1 MSHRRYRNNLMEYLE
16 GSLPEE
22 EMLQI
27 RLHLEECPACQ
38 RFADYLSDS
47 LAVPGKNRITE
58 PDPFFFTRVSG
69 RLTRGED
76 LSYRKLRLKGIWQ
89 PVVVSLL
96 LIAAVIGGIG
106 IGSIGKKNNFDR
118 YAMENLDPW
127 LNEMN
132 SEPIESFLLEF

>member
-1 MSHRRYRNNLMEYLE
+1 MSHKRYKKNLVEYFE

-27 RLHLEECPACQ
+27 RLHLEECPTCL

-47 LAVPGKNRITE
+47 LIVPGENRINE

-76 LSYRKLRLKGIWQ
+76 MTYRKMRIAHIWQ
-89 PVVVSLL
+89 PALITLL
-96 LIAAVIGGIG
+96 LMMAVIGGIG